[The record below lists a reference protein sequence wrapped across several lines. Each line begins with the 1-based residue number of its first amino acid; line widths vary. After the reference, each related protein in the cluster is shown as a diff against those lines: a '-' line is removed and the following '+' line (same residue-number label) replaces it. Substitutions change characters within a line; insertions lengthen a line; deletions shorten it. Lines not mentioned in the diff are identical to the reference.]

1 MSFRPYKDPGE
12 EDEKKNV
19 FRSVINGDGAKN
31 TVIRSQ
37 ISKPTSDAQR
47 PGFITR
53 LQRAHILKF
62 TCVRLI
68 IY

>member
-1 MSFRPYKDPGE
+1 MLFRLYEDPGE
-12 EDEKKNV
+12 EDEKMNA
-19 FRSVINGDGAKN
+19 FQLVINGDGAKN

-53 LQRAHILKF
+53 LQRARIPKF
-62 TCVRLI
+62 TRVRLI